1 MTRTGRGRAGR
12 YWLRA
17 GIAAVAVAALAALL
31 LPPTH
36 RAFALEAFHVLTG
49 GNREETHAWVAQFG
63 AWGPLALLGAFVLQA
78 VIPVLPALVLV
89 AVSSLAYGPLVGGF
103 IVYGGTLLGAVA
115 GYFVGRWVGS
125 AALHALVGRRARASA
140 YVLARRHGLRG
151 VVLVRLMPVLSSDVV
166 NMVAGA
172 LRLRFWPFMLATA
185 LGALPVTVLVVWLA
199 ATPQRL
205 TWGVVA
211 LSAAVAVVAAARWLW
226 LRWTARQGARALPE

>member
-1 MTRTGRGRAGR
+1 MAGRRGR
-12 YWLRA
+12 YWVRA
-17 GIAAVAVAALAALL
+17 GLIAVALGLLAALL
-31 LPPTH
+31 LPAAP
-36 RAFALEAFHVLTG
+36 RAFLVEAFHVLTAG
-49 GNREETHAWVAQFG
+49 DRQQTHAWVAQFG
-63 AWGPLALLGAFVLQA
+63 AWGPLALLAAFVLQA

-89 AVSSLAYGPLVGGF
+89 AVSSLAYGPLVGGV
-103 IVYGGTLLGAVA
+103 IVYAGTLLGAVA

-151 VVLVRLMPVLSSDVV
+151 VLLVRLMPVLSSDVV

-172 LRLRFWPFMLATA
+172 LRLRFWPFMGATA
-185 LGALPVTVLVVWLA
+185 AGALPVTVLVVWLA

-211 LSAAVAVVAAARWLW
+211 LSLLVGLMALGRWMWMRAVARRGGRVVAE
-226 LRWTARQGARALPE
+226 RQGG